1 MRRAD
6 RPATRRRRP
15 WPRRTAT
22 CRAAAAGFT
31 LVEVMV
37 ALAIVAIAL
46 GAGLRASG
54 ALADN
59 AQRLADVSAAQWCA
73 ENQLVNLRLSHQFP
87 SIGDSD
93 TSCEQLGRSYRV
105 QLQTRP
111 TFNPNFRRVD
121 AFVADAEGRSLL
133 RLTAVLPRY

>member
-1 MRRAD
+1 VKHS
-6 RPATRRRRP
+6 TR
-15 WPRRTAT
+15 
-22 CRAAAAGFT
+22 GVT
-31 LVEVMV
+31 LVEVLV

-46 GAGLRASG
+46 GAGMRATG

-73 ENQLVNLRLSHQFP
+73 ENQLTGLRLSKQFP
-87 SIGDSD
+87 NVGDSD
-93 TSCEQLGRSYRV
+93 AGCDELGRSYRV

-121 AFVADAEGRSLL
+121 AVVSDEAGRPLL
-133 RLTAVLPRY
+133 TLTAVLGRY

>member
-1 MRRAD
+1 MRRA
-6 RPATRRRRP
+6 AQ
-15 WPRRTAT
+15 
-22 CRAAAAGFT
+22 GFT
-31 LVEVMV
+31 LVEVLV

-46 GAGLRASG
+46 GAGMRATG

-73 ENQLVNLRLSHQFP
+73 ENQLTGLRLSKLFP
-87 SIGDSD
+87 NVGDSD
-93 TSCEQLGRSYRV
+93 ASCDELGRSYRV

-121 AFVADAEGRSLL
+121 AVVSDDGGRQLL
-133 RLTAVLPRY
+133 TLTAVLGRY